1 MNSVNTWR
9 PWCLAVAL
17 AFLAASGAAVA
28 QKPGE
33 LVVAQSTDILTL
45 DATIDSS
52 AVGINVFRNVFDQL
66 TMIGANGS
74 VQPMLATSWI
84 ASSEARVWTFTLRK
98 NAKFHNGEPVTV
110 DDVKWTF
117 EKIMADQKSA
127 NRTYLTQIDGI
138 DKLDDDHIRFRLKA
152 PWAVFDR
159 QVSLI
164 SIVPR
169 KAYEEM
175 GAQKFSTAAIGSGP
189 FKVVRWVKD
198 TGVELEAFPDYWGG
212 KPKVPKLTFKPVP
225 SDNTRVVGITTG
237 ELDVVPLLP
246 PPMVDSLASKPGV
259 KIEKIVSNRVVYVG
273 YNPAVAPMGNLKVRQ
288 AIDHAI
294 DRDAICNKLLRG
306 MGKPIGQIS
315 SPVTFGYDPS
325 IPATKYDPA
334 LSKKLLK
341 EAGYNGEKIV
351 FQFPT
356 NRWAFATEVAQAIA
370 GYMQAV
376 GVNVELAP
384 MEFSALFPLWIGNKL
399 GAMYMFSLGITIL
412 DADLVL
418 NLQYETGSSHGYWTT
433 PEIDRLAQA
442 QRREND
448 PQKRKEIMAKI
459 WRLSAE
465 NVAYSPIYNEVQAYG
480 IRDRVKWKPRPD
492 ERLNFVDAELIGK

>member
-1 MNSVNTWR
+1 MNSVQYR
-9 PWCLAVAL
+9 ESMVPGRRARLSRRVRRGGRAEAGRAL
-17 AFLAASGAAVA
+17 
-28 QKPGE
+28 
-33 LVVAQSTDILTL
+33 VAQSTDILTL

-189 FKVVRWVKD
+189 FKVVRWIKD
-198 TGVELEAFPDYWGG
+198 TAVELEAFP
-212 KPKVPKLTFKPVP
+212 
-225 SDNTRVVGITTG
+225 TTG
-237 ELDVVPLLP
+237 AESRRCRSSRSSRCRATTRAPSASP
-246 PPMVDSLASKPGV
+246 PASSTSCRSCPRRWSKAW
-259 KIEKIVSNRVVYVG
+259 RR
-273 YNPAVAPMGNLKVRQ
+273 NPA
-288 AIDHAI
+288 
-294 DRDAICNKLLRG
+294 
-306 MGKPIGQIS
+306 
-315 SPVTFGYDPS
+315 
-325 IPATKYDPA
+325 
-334 LSKKLLK
+334 
-341 EAGYNGEKIV
+341 
-351 FQFPT
+351 
-356 NRWAFATEVAQAIA
+356 
-370 GYMQAV
+370 
-376 GVNVELAP
+376 
-384 MEFSALFPLWIGNKL
+384 
-399 GAMYMFSLGITIL
+399 
-412 DADLVL
+412 
-418 NLQYETGSSHGYWTT
+418 
-433 PEIDRLAQA
+433 
-442 QRREND
+442 
-448 PQKRKEIMAKI
+448 
-459 WRLSAE
+459 
-465 NVAYSPIYNEVQAYG
+465 
-480 IRDRVKWKPRPD
+480 
-492 ERLNFVDAELIGK
+492 